1 MPTEI
6 KTQRRPEPR
15 TQLSRRSLLKAAGIT
30 LGGVSLLSL
39 LEACGD
45 GATEEDGA
53 GNLTLRMPFLQ
64 DMQVPD
70 PDIMYEGEGV
80 QVMEAC
86 YDGLVTYK
94 SGTAEIVPQLADSW
108 TVSKDQLTYTFTL
121 KPDVKFHDGTPADAE
136 AWVKSFKRRAGVKQ
150 GPAYMV
156 EGIEKAE
163 AKDATTLVV
172 KLKEP
177 NNAFLHYAA
186 CPWKMLVT
194 SPTAVAKQEVGGDL
208 AQKWL
213 KTHDAGTGPYVMKE
227 FVPGSHYVLERFDGY
242 WGKRPYF
249 KSIRIQ
255 ITPEI
260 ATQKLQLDQGAFTLV
275 SHGFAI
281 ADVLDYR
288 KNKKFSVTT
297 TTGASMMA
305 LYMNPDAGMFKDKS
319 LRQAMM
325 TAIDRAAAVATSF
338 KGLTTVQHNFW
349 PEDMFPDGL
358 APFNPK
364 VDLGGLTE
372 KIASLSNKK
381 VDFAW
386 VSSNGAPAQ
395 QMAELIQTQLAPTGL
410 EISIRAMPS
419 AEWFDLCNQPADKR
433 PDLLLATMGGD
444 ALHLDTALRIFLR
457 TGAKPLNAFQ
467 YGNAEVDKLMDEAIT
482 KGTEDKTNEVY
493 LRITKIIADEALWVP
508 LCRIPQNFVTHS
520 DIGGV
525 ELDSYLPYIF
535 DSAKIKRV

>member
-1 MPTEI
+1 MSTKTED
-6 KTQRRPEPR
+6 QRSPEPR
-15 TQLSRRSLLKAAGIT
+15 IQLSRRSLLKAGGIT
-30 LGGVSLLSL
+30 LGSVSLMSL
-39 LEACGD
+39 LQACGD
-45 GATEEDGA
+45 GATEDSA

-80 QVMEAC
+80 QVMLAC

-94 SGTAEIVPQLADSW
+94 SGTPEIIPQLAESW
-108 TVSKDQLTYTFTL
+108 TVSDDQLTYTFML

-136 AWVKSFKRRAGVKQ
+136 AWVKSFKRRAAVNQ

-156 EGIEKAE
+156 KGMEKAE

-186 CPWKMLVT
+186 CPWKMLAT
-194 SPTAVAKQEVGGDL
+194 SPTAVAKHAASGDL

-213 KTHDAGTGPYVMKE
+213 KTHDAGTGPYVMKQ
-227 FVPGSHYVLERFDGY
+227 FVPASHYVLERFDGY
-242 WGKRPYF
+242 WGKQPYF
-249 KSIRIQ
+249 KTIRIEV
-255 ITPEI
+255 TPEI
-260 ATQKLQLDQGAFTLV
+260 ATQKLQLDQGAFDLV

-281 ADVLDYR
+281 ADVLKYR
-288 KNKKFSVTT
+288 KSKEFSVTT
-297 TTGASMMA
+297 TTGASMMS
-305 LYMNPDAGMFKDKS
+305 LYMNPDAGLFSDKS

-325 TAIDRAAAVATSF
+325 TAIDRATAVKTSF
-338 KGLTTVQHNFW
+338 QGLTTVQQNFW
-349 PEDMFPDGL
+349 PENMFPDGL
-358 APFNPK
+358 APFAPE
-364 VDLGGLTE
+364 VDLGPLT
-372 KIASLSNKK
+372 KKVASLSNKK

-395 QMAELIQTQLAPTGL
+395 QMAELVQAQLAPTGL
-410 EISIRAMPS
+410 EITIRAMPS
-419 AEWFDLCNQPADKR
+419 AEWFDLCNQPAAKR
-433 PDLLLATMGGD
+433 PDMILGTMGGD

-457 TGAKPLNAFQ
+457 TGAKPLNAYQ
-467 YGNAEVDKLMDEAIT
+467 YSNPKVDALMDEAIT
-482 KGTEDKTNEVY
+482 KSTDDKTNDVY
-493 LRITKIIADEALWVP
+493 LQITKIIADEALWVP

-520 DIGGV
+520 GISGV

-535 DSAKIKRV
+535 NSAKIKRA

>member
-1 MPTEI
+1 MPTKIEA
-6 KTQRRPEPR
+6 QHRPEPR

-30 LGGVSLLSL
+30 LGSVSLMSL
-39 LEACGD
+39 LEACGTD
-45 GATEEDGA
+45 GASEDGA

-80 QVMEAC
+80 QVMHAC

-94 SGTAEIVPQLADSW
+94 SGTSEIIPQLADSW
-108 TVSKDQLTYTFTL
+108 TVSDDQLTYTFKL
-121 KPDVKFHDGTPADAE
+121 KPDVTFHDGTPADAE
-136 AWVKSFKRRAGVKQ
+136 AWLKSFKRRAGVKQ

-156 EGIEKAE
+156 EGIEKAT
-163 AKDATTLVV
+163 AKDATTLVI

-194 SPTAVAKQEVGGDL
+194 SPTAVTKNAVGGDL
-208 AQKWL
+208 AQTWL

-242 WGKRPYF
+242 WGAQPYF
-249 KSIRIQ
+249 KTIRIQ

-260 ATQKLQLDQGAFTLV
+260 ATQKLQLDQGAFNLV

-281 ADVLDYR
+281 ADVLSYR
-288 KNKKFSVTT
+288 KNKKFAVATNL
-297 TTGASMMA
+297 GASMMS
-305 LYMNPDAGMFKDKS
+305 LYMNPGAGMFKDKS

-325 TAIDRAAAVATSF
+325 TAIDRATAVETSF
-338 KGLTTVQHNFW
+338 KGLTTVQENFW
-349 PEDMFPDGL
+349 PENMFPKGL
-358 APFNPK
+358 APFDPK
-364 VDLGGLTE
+364 VDLAPLTK

-381 VDFAW
+381 IDFAW

-410 EISIRAMPS
+410 EITIRAMPS
-419 AEWFDLCNQPADKR
+419 AEWFDLCNQPAEKR
-433 PDLLLATMGGD
+433 PDLLLGSMGGD

-467 YGNAEVDKLMDEAIT
+467 YGNPKVDALMDEAIT
-482 KGTEDKTNEVY
+482 KGTEDKTNDVY
-493 LRITKIIADEALWVP
+493 LKITDIIADEALWVP

-520 DIGGV
+520 DLAGI
-525 ELDSYLPYIF
+525 ELDSYLPYVF
-535 DSAKIKRV
+535 NPAKIKRV

>member
-1 MPTEI
+1 LTTKIEH
-6 KTQRRPEPR
+6 QYGPEPR
-15 TQLSRRSLLKAAGIT
+15 VQLGRRSLLKAGGIT
-30 LGGVSLLSL
+30 LGSISLMSL
-39 LEACGD
+39 LEACGTD
-45 GATEEDGA
+45 NASEDGA

-80 QVMEAC
+80 QVMDAC

-94 SGTAEIVPQLADSW
+94 SGTAEIIPQLADSW
-108 TVSKDQLTYTFTL
+108 TVSKDQLTYTFML
-121 KPDVKFHDGTPADAE
+121 KPDVTFHDGTPADAE

-156 EGIEKAE
+156 AGIEKAE

-177 NNAFLHYAA
+177 NNAWLHYAA

-194 SPTAVAKQEVGGDL
+194 SPTAVAKHEVSGDL

-227 FVPGSHYVLERFDGY
+227 FVPGSHYVMERFDGY
-242 WGKRPYF
+242 WGKQPYF
-249 KSIRIQ
+249 KTIRIQ

-260 ATQKLQLDQGAFTLV
+260 ATQKLQLDQGAFDLV

-281 ADVLDYR
+281 ADVLSYR

-297 TTGASMMA
+297 TLGASMMS
-305 LYMNPDAGMFKDKS
+305 LYMNPGAGPFSDKS

-325 TAIDRAAAVATSF
+325 TAIDRASAVETSF
-338 KGLTTVQHNFW
+338 KGLTTLQQDFW
-349 PEDMFPDGL
+349 PENMFPKGL
-358 APFNPK
+358 APFDPK
-364 VDLGGLTE
+364 VDLGPLTQKVARLSKK
-372 KIASLSNKK
+372 KI
-381 VDFAW
+381 DFAW

-410 EISIRAMPS
+410 EITIRAMPS

-467 YGNAEVDKLMDEAIT
+467 YGNAKVDKLMDEAIT
-482 KGTEDKTNEVY
+482 KGTEDATNDIY
-493 LRITKIIADEALWVP
+493 LKITDIIAAEALWVP

-525 ELDSYLPYIF
+525 ELDSYLPYVYNP
-535 DSAKIKRV
+535 AKIKRV